1 MRLCSLAERGSSD
14 IWSLLA
20 SSYSEVWVRFRLRK
34 ACLLFFMPE
43 LHTLLGFCFET
54 EFFFIRDLLSDG
66 LSACNYT
73 PYRRRR
79 CLGMLEGNDCRI
91 ANFESKF
98 CFASRF
104 GLTDWLV
111 PGCSICV
118 TIYPLERT
126 CAWFYFTL
134 SSDSTSSLSRLS
146 GFTRSRAL
154 LFVQFP
160 GVLAFCVFGRM
171 VWTFWS
177 VTFWSVVSCFLELI
191 SLKRVC

>member
-20 SSYSEVWVRFRLRK
+20 SSYSEVWVRFRLRR
-34 ACLLFFMPE
+34 ACLLFFVPE
-43 LHTLLGFCFET
+43 LHTLLGFCLET
-54 EFFFIRDLLSDG
+54 EFFFISDLFSDG
-66 LSACNYT
+66 LSAVNYT

-91 ANFESKF
+91 ANLESKF

-111 PGCSICV
+111 PGSSISV

-126 CAWFYFTL
+126 WAWFYFTL

-154 LFVQFP
+154 LVRLVTLGLILLLHMKVPRVAQF
-160 GVLAFCVFGRM
+160 
-171 VWTFWS
+171 
-177 VTFWSVVSCFLELI
+177 
-191 SLKRVC
+191 